1 MNKKLEKYRQ
11 NAKENLSSPL
21 GIKLRKKRSI
31 DVESVFGDIK
41 HNQEFKRFN
50 LRGIE
55 KVNAEFG
62 LVALAHN
69 MKKVKEMIN

>member
-1 MNKKLEKYRQ
+1 MRLEKYKQ
-11 NAKENLSSPL
+11 NTKENLSSPL
-21 GIKLRKKRSI
+21 GIELRKKRSI

-41 HNQEFKRFN
+41 HNQGFKRFS